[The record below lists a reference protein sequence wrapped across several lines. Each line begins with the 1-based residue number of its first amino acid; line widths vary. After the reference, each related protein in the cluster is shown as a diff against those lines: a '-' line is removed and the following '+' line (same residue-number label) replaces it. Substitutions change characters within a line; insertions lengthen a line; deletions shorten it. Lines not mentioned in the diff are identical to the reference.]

1 MYIIR
6 DIFYLKFGHYREVKA
21 LLDKALASQ
30 LLPQQPGARV
40 LTDFTGKAY
49 RLVLEQPYASLAEYE
64 KGLEQELTHPDWKSW
79 YQEFKQHVDASEREI
94 LKQIN

>member
-21 LLDKALASQ
+21 LLDKALTSQ
-30 LLPQQPGARV
+30 FLPQHPGARV

-49 RLVLEQPYASLAEYE
+49 RLIMEQPAPSLADYE
-64 KGLEQELTHPDWKSW
+64 KGLQQELSHPDWKSW
-79 YQEFKQHVDASEREI
+79 YEEFKQHVEASEREI
-94 LKQIN
+94 LKQIT